1 MPPVGIEPTTFGL
14 KVAHM
19 QGKRLRYGS
28 RQWRWL
34 LPRCMESGSVELTGS
49 SPEDERRD
57 AKYPAPARR
66 SEC

>member
-1 MPPVGIEPTTFGL
+1 MPPVGIEPTAFGL

-19 QGKRLRYGS
+19 QGNCRRNGHLRAVT
-28 RQWRWL
+28 R
-34 LPRCMESGSVELTGS
+34 MESGSVELTGS

-57 AKYPAPARR
+57 AKYPAAARR